1 MIRLYLWFCRV
12 LFLLHAS
19 HGCGGHPA
27 FPAPSFD
34 FEGET
39 KAIART
45 PSAPR
50 ESGRTLCIALQFS
63 TRLPSGLSSEKVGTS
78 ISNRS
83 PLSLTIW

>member
-1 MIRLYLWFCRV
+1 MIRLYLWFYRV
-12 LFLLHAS
+12 LLLHAS

-27 FPAPSFD
+27 FPAPSDD

-45 PSAPR
+45 QSAPR
-50 ESGRTLCIALQFS
+50 EGGRTSCTTLQFS

-78 ISNRS
+78 ISKRS